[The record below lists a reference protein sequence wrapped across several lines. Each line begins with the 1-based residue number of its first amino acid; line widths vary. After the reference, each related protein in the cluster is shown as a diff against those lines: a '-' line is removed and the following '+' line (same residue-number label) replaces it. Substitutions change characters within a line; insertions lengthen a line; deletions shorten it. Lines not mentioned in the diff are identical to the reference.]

1 MNPIHVDIKDARK
14 FCLHRQALLTRS
26 GFGRGPSATLAA
38 IKQLG
43 YVQLDTLTVVAR
55 AHEHTLWNRL
65 PAFRP
70 SHIEKLQLEGELFE
84 HWSHALALLPM
95 VNYRYALPLMQRIAA
110 GEVHW
115 YKKDKKETTKVL
127 ARIRNEGP
135 LSSKDFQDKPQ
146 QKAMWS
152 RSPSKRA
159 LEQLFMEGELMIPF
173 RRGFQK
179 VYDLRERVLPD
190 WVDTSTPDSSEF
202 ARYLIDSHLQAH
214 GFGTAKEIAY
224 LRKGM
229 GAQVK
234 QALQEMAEAG
244 EVMPIMVSDSL
255 YYCQPDLLELADQPL
270 PRAGFRIL
278 SPFDN
283 AIIQRR
289 RTLEL
294 FDFDYQIECYVRKEN
309 RKFGYFCLPLLFRN
323 RLVGRLDAK
332 ADRASGTLQLLH
344 LQLDDQSGERESFYR
359 SFLPELWR
367 FASFNGCDKLALQ
380 RISGCPIG
388 AQRFRDAV
396 DG

>member
-1 MNPIHVDIKDARK
+1 MTPIHIDIKDARK
-14 FCLHRQALLTRS
+14 LCLHRQALLSRS
-26 GFGRGPSATLAA
+26 VFGRGPSATLAA

-70 SHIEKLQLEGELFE
+70 SHIAKLQREGELFE

-95 VNYRYALPLMQRIAA
+95 ASYRYALPLMRRIAA

-115 YKKDKKETTKVL
+115 YKKDKKETAKVL
-127 ARIRNEGP
+127 ARIRDEGP

-146 QKAMWS
+146 QQAMWS

-159 LEQLFMEGELMIPF
+159 LEQLFMEGELMIPY

-190 WVDTSTPDSSEF
+190 WVNTSMPSPSEF
-202 ARYLIDSHLQAH
+202 ARHLIGSHLQAH
-214 GFGTAKEIAY
+214 GFGTAKQIAY

-229 GAQVK
+229 GGAVK
-234 QALQEMAEAG
+234 QALEEMAEAG
-244 EVMPIMVSDSL
+244 DVVPIMVGGSIQ
-255 YYCQPDLLELADQPL
+255 YCQPDLLELVGQTL

-283 AIIQRR
+283 AVIQRR

-344 LQLDDQSGERESFYR
+344 LQLDDQPGERESFYR
-359 SFLPELWR
+359 SFFPELQR
-367 FASFNGCDKLALQ
+367 FASFNGCERLQLQ
-380 RISGCPIG
+380 RISGCTMG
-388 AQRFRDAV
+388 EHRFKNAFDQ
-396 DG
+396 

>member
-1 MNPIHVDIKDARK
+1 MNPTHINIKYARK
-14 FCLHRQALLTRS
+14 LCLHRQALLTRS
-26 GFGRGPSATLAA
+26 RFGRGPSATLAA

-55 AHEHTLWNRL
+55 AHDHTLWNRL
-65 PAFRP
+65 LAFRP
-70 SHIEKLQLEGELFE
+70 SHIEQLQLAGELFE
-84 HWSHALALLPM
+84 HWSHALSLLPM
-95 VNYRYALPLMQRIAA
+95 ENYRFALPLMQRIAA
-110 GEVHW
+110 GEAHW
-115 YKKDKKETTKVL
+115 YKKDKKETAKVL
-127 ARIRNEGP
+127 ARIRDEGP
-135 LSSKDFQDKPQ
+135 LSSKDFQDQPQ
-146 QKAMWS
+146 QQAMWS

-159 LEQLFMEGELMIPF
+159 LEQLFMEGELMIPY

-190 WVDTSTPDSSEF
+190 WVDTSTPSPSEF
-202 ARYLIDSHLQAH
+202 ARYLINSHLQAH

-229 GAQVK
+229 GATVK

-244 EVMPIMVSDSL
+244 EVMPVMVSGRL
-255 YYCQPDLLELADQPL
+255 YYCQPELLELEDQAL

-289 RTLEL
+289 RTQEL

-332 ADRASGTLQLLH
+332 ADRASGTLRLLH
-344 LQLDDQSGERESFYR
+344 LQLDAKLGDRESFYR
-359 SFLPELWR
+359 SFVPELRR
-367 FASFNGCDKLALQ
+367 FASFNGCENLQLQ
-380 RISGCPIG
+380 RISGCSIG
-388 AQRFRDAV
+388 VQRFRDLV
-396 DG
+396 GG